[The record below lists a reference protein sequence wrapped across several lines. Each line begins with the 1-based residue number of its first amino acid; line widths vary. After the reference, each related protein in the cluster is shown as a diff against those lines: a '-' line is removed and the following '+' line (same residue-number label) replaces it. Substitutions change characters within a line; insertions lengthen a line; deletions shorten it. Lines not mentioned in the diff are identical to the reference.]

1 MFTPASEQLAAQ
13 ACVGKIAAA
22 NATQAEKKCLPK
34 LSVSS
39 PHRTTQRAR
48 LALKCA
54 AETFPK
60 TAHLMTQTGQ
70 FLSMA
75 GRHLRAPATTRI
87 IMQLTDRTEVLAGQ
101 GVQARGETV
110 RLDSNFSRRVG
121 VVFSSLFVALM
132 RTSRKI
138 ALQQKE

>member
-1 MFTPASEQLAAQ
+1 
-13 ACVGKIAAA
+13 
-22 NATQAEKKCLPK
+22 
-34 LSVSS
+34 
-39 PHRTTQRAR
+39 
-48 LALKCA
+48 
-54 AETFPK
+54 
-60 TAHLMTQTGQ
+60 
-70 FLSMA
+70 
-75 GRHLRAPATTRI
+75 
-87 IMQLTDRTEVLAGQ
+87 MQLTDRTEVLAGQ